1 MSNNRQQLYPNKAER
16 MITMAITVKD
26 IHEKEFSK
34 QVRGYSIDEVDDFLD
49 ELAEQ
54 MEVMIKENREALAE
68 AEAAKAELAQLKAE
82 KSAAVAAPVVVAEE
96 PKSIVAVA
104 PAQPVQQSA
113 AIDEPQ
119 YFKNLETTLRET
131 LISAQRLADET
142 VADARKKANAMIA
155 SAEEQAANVTAAAKA
170 EVETHKSEAE
180 ELKKAAEDYRA
191 RFLRLLE
198 DQAHILKADDSLF
211 AK

>member
-1 MSNNRQQLYPNKAER
+1 
-16 MITMAITVKD
+16 MAITVKD

-131 LISAQRLADET
+131 LISDQRLADES
-142 VADARKKANAMIA
+142 VADARK
-155 SAEEQAANVTAAAKA
+155 
-170 EVETHKSEAE
+170 
-180 ELKKAAEDYRA
+180 
-191 RFLRLLE
+191 
-198 DQAHILKADDSLF
+198 
-211 AK
+211 

>member
-1 MSNNRQQLYPNKAER
+1 
-16 MITMAITVKD
+16 MAITVKD

-82 KSAAVAAPVVVAEE
+82 KPTTVAAPVVVAEE

-119 YFKNLETTLRET
+119 YFKNLETTLR
-131 LISAQRLADET
+131 
-142 VADARKKANAMIA
+142 
-155 SAEEQAANVTAAAKA
+155 
-170 EVETHKSEAE
+170 
-180 ELKKAAEDYRA
+180 
-191 RFLRLLE
+191 
-198 DQAHILKADDSLF
+198 
-211 AK
+211 

>member
-1 MSNNRQQLYPNKAER
+1 
-16 MITMAITVKD
+16 MAITVKD

-54 MEVMIKENREALAE
+54 MEAMIKENREALAE

-142 VADARKKANAMIA
+142 VADARKKANALIA

>member
-1 MSNNRQQLYPNKAER
+1 ME
-16 MITMAITVKD
+16 ITVKD

-180 ELKKAAEDYRA
+180 ELKKDAEDYRA

-198 DQAHILKADDSLF
+198 DQAHILKADDCLV

>member
-1 MSNNRQQLYPNKAER
+1 
-16 MITMAITVKD
+16 MAITVKD

-68 AEAAKAELAQLKAE
+68 AEAAKAELAQLKVE

>member
-1 MSNNRQQLYPNKAER
+1 
-16 MITMAITVKD
+16 MAITVKD

-131 LISAQRLADET
+131 LISAQRQADET

>member
-1 MSNNRQQLYPNKAER
+1 
-16 MITMAITVKD
+16 MAITVKD

-68 AEAAKAELAQLKAE
+68 AEAAKAELAQIKAE
-82 KSAAVAAPVVVAEE
+82 KAAAVAAPVVVAEE

>member
-1 MSNNRQQLYPNKAER
+1 
-16 MITMAITVKD
+16 MAITVKD

-54 MEVMIKENREALAE
+54 MEAMIKENREALAE

-82 KSAAVAAPVVVAEE
+82 KTATVAAPVVVAEE

>member
-1 MSNNRQQLYPNKAER
+1 
-16 MITMAITVKD
+16 MAITVKD

-82 KSAAVAAPVVVAEE
+82 KTAAVAAPVVVAEE

>member
-1 MSNNRQQLYPNKAER
+1 
-16 MITMAITVKD
+16 MAITVKD

-68 AEAAKAELAQLKAE
+68 AEAAKAELAQIKAE